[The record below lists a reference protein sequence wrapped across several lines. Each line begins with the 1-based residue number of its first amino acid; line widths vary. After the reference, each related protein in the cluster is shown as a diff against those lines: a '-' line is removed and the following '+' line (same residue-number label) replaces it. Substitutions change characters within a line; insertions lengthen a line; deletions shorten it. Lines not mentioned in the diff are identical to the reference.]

1 MKTHL
6 SSKIRFLPFFLGLC
20 FFSLNAQAFQNID
33 RDTYF
38 PGIAQGHGSYYG
50 NCQYAQLE
58 LNNSA
63 KINETQGAA
72 LNYCSSNKGA
82 GLPSD
87 SCDNGRGGYQ
97 SCEITGYNTPSLVLG
112 NFQTRYSPKNEVCNS
127 GQEEFKSKKYNRV
140 ELRNS
145 CRASFKNSS
154 GTTYLNSLDL
164 EDDATLTL
172 SSGDYWIVQISTSD
186 DAHIK
191 ISGDVRL
198 FVYHDFLLNNDTKIT
213 LEQDASLTVVGFNNI
228 QLNNDSSLEGD
239 VYANNRLSLNNDSYI
254 NGRVSSKK
262 LFMEGDSRIND
273 DVTPPEPPAFP
284 VLSLRLDEDSWNG
297 STGEVKDSSGNG
309 YNGIAINN
317 LAPQKDNPALPIDL
331 AKMGT
336 CGYGAFNKSQ
346 QQYIEVPNNSKLS
359 NEDTITVSAWINPS
373 SYPSSNRLNT
383 IVSKNGNY
391 EFHLNSYGQINW
403 YWELKNTNYPM
414 NLTTRESI
422 PKNQWS
428 HVAIRYNAH
437 NTKKATIFIDGVE
450 VISKSESVNPLKHL
464 KENNQPLQVGN
475 DYDLT
480 RTFNGLIDEVNVFD
494 QALSDD
500 QIEQLYE
507 QRHPCPDVV
516 LPTCY
521 EDNFNNGSLDSN
533 WVTSSS
539 SGNFIPKIINGRLQL
554 TQAQRAQSTASS
566 YQYLYPALGNKIEVE
581 FDYMAYGGNGAD
593 GLAIVFSDA
602 EITPQAGA
610 FGGPLGYGFKRNS
623 EATKPGFTGGW
634 LGVGLD
640 EYGNYSKE
648 GGSKNYNSNST
659 KQSVVLRGSG
669 QQYSGYNYID
679 GEKVS
684 PNIDGNNGNYNTH
697 RYRIT
702 IDSRSHNT
710 ANVTVERS
718 VENKGSTPRF
728 SKIIGP
734 INVLSPQYNQDDIP
748 ENFIMSLTGSTGQ
761 LYNTHE
767 IDNFKVCALYS
778 KPIGEQI
785 DHFEF
790 DHSGQ
795 GSTCDVSNVTLRAC
809 GDASCSSLFTDEI
822 DVTLNTSSLG
832 ADGYWLNGNNITMRN
847 GIANLSIGKPTQGN
861 VGLNVDSSSPST
873 KPFSNTLCSI
883 NGGSLSSQNCTL
895 NFKSEGLTVVVPD
908 KLANKPVTAT
918 IKGCGSTFTGTKNI
932 QLWSD
937 YISPSKANIIGSPS
951 LYGLVNN
958 SWDEIGKQE
967 ASPTTFALNFAN
979 NEAQI
984 TVNYIDAGQLQL
996 NAKYVKSYNQ
1006 DIEGSDQFVSFPV
1019 GLSASVTDKNNLN
1032 SDGLCKSED
1041 TSCPVFARAGEIF
1054 NLKIKA
1060 HAWMDDNDSNLS
1072 DNPVTPNYAQNNL
1085 LLDHTL
1091 IAPSQNIGGNTGN
1104 LLMNTYNHG
1113 AKQSSTNTIDQSI
1126 SEVGV
1131 FDISVTPPTGYLGS
1145 NAFQI
1150 KAANTGSIGRFI
1162 PAYFDLSAVQPTIKD
1177 ACGDF
1182 TYMGQTFEFDTLPTL
1197 ELTPLSYT
1205 GGQLQNYNIG
1215 QWWRYNNTW
1224 DLRTYSASP
1233 SGIEVIDSDSLSILG
1248 RRDGF
1253 ATSGGVVKLPLQ
1265 NKMQLQNAKLRY
1277 NKPFDPISPTND
1289 TITLTISAEDTKDQ
1303 DKVCYKTNATGSCL
1317 DYDFP
1322 ATPEHQQEWGRITM
1336 EDAYGSELN
1345 ALQSRIET
1353 ESYVGGRFV
1362 RNTDSC
1368 TVLSISDFSFD
1379 AGTNPDALPVGK
1391 GTTKASLTSTDMSN
1405 GITSMNFTAPGNGNQ
1420 GQVIPKLSLVNLPW
1434 LQQDQD
1440 NNDSFEDFI
1449 KATIHFGIYRG
1460 SDRIIWSHEQT
1471 N

>member
-1 MKTHL
+1 MMATL
-6 SSKIRFLPFFLGLC
+6 FSRSLIISV
-20 FFSLNAQAFQNID
+20 FSLCLMPLNASAFPTINSS
-33 RDTYF
+33 TYF
-38 PGIAQGHGSYYG
+38 PDVAQGHKNSWESCPYT
-50 NCQYAQLE
+50 QLE

-82 GLPSD
+82 GLPSN
-87 SCDNGRGGYQ
+87 SCDDGHGGYQ
-97 SCEITGYNTPSLVLG
+97 LCEITGKATTSLSLG
-112 NFQTRYSPKNEVCNS
+112 NFQTRYSPKNETCNS
-127 GQEEFKSKKYNRV
+127 GQEEFKSKKYNKI

-145 CRASFKNSS
+145 CQASFKNSS
-154 GTTYLNSLDL
+154 GTTYVGSLDL
-164 EDDATLTL
+164 EDNITLTL
-172 SSGDYWIVQISTSD
+172 QSGDYWITQISTSD
-186 DAHIK
+186 NAHIK
-191 ISGDVRL
+191 ISGNVRL
-198 FVYHDFLLNNDTKIT
+198 FVYYDFLLNNNTKVT
-213 LEQDASLTVVGFNNI
+213 LEQNASLTVVGFNNI
-228 QLNNDSSLEGD
+228 QLNNYAYLEGY

-254 NGRVSSKK
+254 IGRVSSNK
-262 LFMEGDSRIND
+262 LFMEGNSRINKAT
-273 DVTPPEPPAFP
+273 TPPEPEAYP
-284 VLSLRLDEDSWNG
+284 VLSLRLDENSWDG
-297 STGEVKDSSGNG
+297 TIGEVQDSSGNG
-309 YNGIAINN
+309 YNGTAKNN
-317 LAPQKDNPALPIDL
+317 LFPQKDNPALPIDV

-391 EFHLNSYGQINW
+391 EFHLNSYGQVNW
-403 YWELKNTNYPM
+403 YWELKNSHYPM
-414 NLTTRESI
+414 NLTTTQSI
-422 PKNQWS
+422 PKNEWS

-437 NTKKATIFIDGVE
+437 DRNKASIFINGEKVRSITE
-450 VISKSESVNPLKHL
+450 NINPIKHL
-464 KENNQPLQVGN
+464 QVNNQPLQVGN

-507 QRHPCPDVV
+507 LRHPCPDVV

-521 EDNFNNGSLDSN
+521 EDDFDNGTLGSN

-539 SGNFIPKIINGRLQL
+539 SGSFIPKIINGRLQL
-554 TQAQRAQSTASS
+554 TQARKAQSTASS

-593 GLAIVFSDA
+593 GLAVVFSDA

-610 FGGPLGYGFKRNS
+610 FGGPLGYGFKKNS
-623 EATKPGFTGGW
+623 EAVKPGFSGGW
-634 LGVGLD
+634 LGIGLD

-702 IDSRSHNT
+702 IDSRNNNT

-718 VENKGSTPRF
+718 VERKGNTPRF
-728 SKIIGP
+728 NKIIGP
-734 INVLSPQYNQDDIP
+734 INVLSPQYNQDEVP

-809 GDASCSSLFTDEI
+809 ADASCSSLFTDEI
-822 DVTLNTSSLG
+822 DVTLNTSNLG
-832 ADGYWLNGNNITMRN
+832 TDGYWLTGNNITMKN

-908 KLANKPVTAT
+908 KFANKPVTAT
-918 IKGCGSTFTGTKNI
+918 IKGCGSTFTGIKNI

-937 YISPSKANIIGSPS
+937 YISPSKTNVIGSPS
-951 LYGLVNN
+951 ISINSNN
-958 SWDEIGKQE
+958 IGKVESQ
-967 ASPTTFALNFAN
+967 ATTLTLNFSN
-979 NEAQI
+979 NEAK
-984 TVNYIDAGQLQL
+984 VDLNYADAGQLQL
-996 NAKYVKSYNQ
+996 NAKYKKSYNQ

-1019 GLSASVTDKNNLN
+1019 GLSASISDKNNSSAN
-1032 SDGLCKSED
+1032 SLCKSED
-1041 TSCPVFARAGEIF
+1041 TSCSIFAHAGEEF
-1054 NLKIKA
+1054 NLNIKA
-1060 HAWMDDNDSNLS
+1060 HAWEKDSDTNLIN
-1072 DNPVTPNYAQNNL
+1072 NPVTPNYAQNNL

-1104 LLMNTYNHG
+1104 LLINTYNHS
-1113 AKQSSTNTIDQSI
+1113 AKQSSTNTIKQSI

-1162 PAYFDLSAVQPTIKD
+1162 PAYFNLSAVQPTITD
-1177 ACGDF
+1177 ACDDF

-1215 QWWRYNNTW
+1215 KWWRYKNTW
-1224 DLRTYSASP
+1224 DFRTYSASP

-1253 ATSGGVVKLPLQ
+1253 ATSGSVVKLPLQ
-1265 NKMQLQNAKLRY
+1265 NKVQLQNIKLRY

-1289 TITLTISAEDTKDQ
+1289 GITLTLSAEDTEDL
-1303 DKVCYKTNATGSCL
+1303 DKVCYKTNATENCL
-1317 DYDFP
+1317 EYNFP
-1322 ATPEHQQEWGRITM
+1322 ATPEHQQKWGRITM

-1345 ALQSRIET
+1345 DLQSRIET
-1353 ESYVGGRFV
+1353 EFYDNGRFV
-1362 RNTDSC
+1362 RNTTDSC
-1368 TVLSISDFSFD
+1368 TELSLSDFSFGVD
-1379 AGTNPDALPVGK
+1379 KDPNALPVGE
-1391 GTTKASLTSTDMSN
+1391 GTTKASLTSSYMNN
-1405 GITSMNFTAPGNGNQ
+1405 GLTSMSFTAPGNGNQ
-1420 GQVIPKLSLVNLPW
+1420 GQVIPKLSLVKLPW

>member
-1 MKTHL
+1 MMATL
-6 SSKIRFLPFFLGLC
+6 FSRSLIISV
-20 FFSLNAQAFQNID
+20 FSLCLMPLNASAFPTINPN
-33 RDTYF
+33 TYF
-38 PGIAQGHGSYYG
+38 QGIAQGHSMQ
-50 NCQYAQLE
+50 CSSPKQLTMY
-58 LNNSA
+58 NDA
-63 KINETQGAA
+63 KIEGTQGRS
-72 LNYCSSNKGA
+72 LDFCSSINQYE
-82 GLPSD
+82 LPDD
-87 SCDNGRGGYQ
+87 SCDDGKGGYHQ
-97 SCEITGYNTPSLVLG
+97 CSITGRNTPTLNLG
-112 NFQTRYSPKNEVCNS
+112 SFINNNS
-127 GQEEFKSKKYNRV
+127 HRSNTCDSGTSYFDKKKYSNIT
-140 ELRNS
+140 LRGSCDGYLGHNS
-145 CRASFKNSS
+145 QEQLIK
-154 GTTYLNSLDL
+154 TLTL
-164 EDDATLTL
+164 ESTQVTL
-172 SSGDYWIVQISTSD
+172 SSGDYWIESLNMFGF
-186 DAHIK
+186 AHINVT
-191 ISGDVRL
+191 GNARL
-198 FVYHDFLLNNDTKIT
+198 FVKNDIELNNDAKIT
-213 LEQDASLTVVGFNNI
+213 KTGSGSLFVVGYDDI
-228 QLNNDSSLEGD
+228 SLHDNSYIEGY
-239 VYANNRLSLNNDSYI
+239 VYANDKLTLNNQSHID
-254 NGRVSSKK
+254 GRASSRS
-262 LFMEGDSRIND
+262 LFMEGDTYINKTL
-273 DVTPPEPPAFP
+273 TPPPTLPTAA
-284 VLSLRLDEDSWNG
+284 LSLRLDEDSWNG
-297 STGEVKDSSGNG
+297 SIGEVKDSSGNS
-309 YNGIAINN
+309 YNGTAINN
-317 LAPQKDNPALPIDL
+317 PAPQKDNPALPIDL

-450 VISKSESVNPLKHL
+450 VISKSESVNPLKYL

-623 EATKPGFTGGW
+623 EATKPGFAGGW
-634 LGVGLD
+634 LGIGLD

-648 GGSKNYNSNST
+648 GGSKNHNSYST
-659 KQSVVLRGSG
+659 NQSVVLRGSG
-669 QQYSGYNYID
+669 QQYSGYNYIS
-679 GEKVS
+679 GNKVS
-684 PNIDGNNGNYNTH
+684 PNIDGNNGNSKTH

-734 INVLSPQYNQDDIP
+734 INVLSSQYNQDDIP

-767 IDNFKVCALYS
+767 IDNFKMCALYS

-809 GDASCSSLFTDEI
+809 ADASCSSLFTDEI
-822 DVTLNTSSLG
+822 DVTLNTSNLG
-832 ADGYWLNGNNITMRN
+832 TDGYWLNGNNITMRN

-883 NGGSLSSQNCTL
+883 NGDSLSSQNCTL

-908 KLANKPVTAT
+908 KFANKPVTAT

-937 YISPSKANIIGSPS
+937 YISPSKTNIIGSPS

-958 SWDEIGKQE
+958 SWNEIGKQE

-984 TVNYIDAGQLQL
+984 TVNYADAGQLQL
-996 NAKYVKSYNQ
+996 NARYTKSYNQ

-1019 GLSASVTDKNNLN
+1019 GLSASVSDKNNSSSN
-1032 SDGLCKSED
+1032 SLCQSED
-1041 TSCPVFARAGEIF
+1041 TNCSIFARAGEEF
-1054 NLKIKA
+1054 NLIIKA
-1060 HAWMDDNDSNLS
+1060 HAWEKDNDSDLANNL
-1072 DNPVTPNYAQNNL
+1072 VTPNYAQDNL
-1085 LLDHTL
+1085 ILDHTL
-1091 IAPSQNIGGNTGN
+1091 VAPSQKIGGNTGN
-1104 LLMNTYNHG
+1104 LLINTYNHA
-1113 AKQSSTNTIDQSI
+1113 AKQGSTNTFKQSI

-1131 FDISVTPPTGYLGS
+1131 FDISVTPPAGYLGS

-1150 KAANTGSIGRFI
+1150 KAANTGSIGRFT

-1215 QWWRYNNTW
+1215 PWWRYNNKW
-1224 DLRTYSASP
+1224 DFRTYSASP
-1233 SGIEVIDSDSLSILG
+1233 SDIAVIDSDSLSILG

-1253 ATSGGVVKLPLQ
+1253 ATSGSVDKLPLQ
-1265 NKMQLQNAKLRY
+1265 NKVQLQNAKLRY

-1289 TITLTISAEDTKDQ
+1289 TITLTLSAEDTKDQ
-1303 DKVCYKTNATGSCL
+1303 DKVCYKTNATGNCL
-1317 DYDFP
+1317 EYNFP

-1345 ALQSRIET
+1345 DLQSRIET
-1353 ESYVGGRFV
+1353 ESYVGGRFI
-1362 RNTDSC
+1362 RNSDSC
-1368 TVLSISDFSFD
+1368 TIFSLSNFRFD
-1379 AGTNPDALPVGK
+1379 VGTDPNALPVGK

-1405 GITSMNFTAPGNGNQ
+1405 GLTSMNFTAPGNGNQ
-1420 GQVIPKLSLVNLPW
+1420 GQVIPTLSLVNLPW

>member
-1 MKTHL
+1 MKVNILRVYL
-6 SSKIRFLPFFLGLC
+6 SAFTLLLPSTLFAATPIFDHA
-20 FFSLNAQAFQNID
+20 N
-33 RDTYF
+33 YF
-38 PGIAQGHGSYYG
+38 PGVAQGHST
-50 NCQYAQLE
+50 
-58 LNNSA
+58 S
-63 KINETQGAA
+63 
-72 LNYCSSNKGA
+72 CSSNNNSTLTMYNNSKIKGT
-82 GLPSD
+82 
-87 SCDNGRGGYQ
+87 NGKALAFCQKNPDGYPDDGCENGSGGY
-97 SCEITGYNTPSLVLG
+97 
-112 NFQTRYSPKNEVCNS
+112 
-127 GQEEFKSKKYNRV
+127 EECPISEN
-140 ELRNS
+140 
-145 CRASFKNSS
+145 NSS
-154 GTTYLNSLDL
+154 DIPLPDFKKSTSKTSYTCNNGGSYTFDGSSYKKINSHDSQCLFVFNNPEQRIKKLSLNGG
-164 EDDATLTL
+164 TLTFH
-172 SSGDYWIVQISTSD
+172 SGDYWIENLSINSMSR
-186 DAHIK
+186 IN
-191 ISGDVRL
+191 IEGNVRL
-198 FVYHDFLLNNDTKIT
+198 FLKNDLGIYNNSFIKQNDNSSFSLYSYSNIHI
-213 LEQDASLTVVGFNNI
+213 ESNASI
-228 QLNNDSSLEGD
+228 EGD
-239 VYANNRLSLNNDSYI
+239 VYASKALILNDTSHIIGRTLSKNLTLTDHAYI
-254 NGRVSSKK
+254 EDKTLIPLPSA
-262 LFMEGDSRIND
+262 
-273 DVTPPEPPAFP
+273 T
-284 VLSLRLDEDSWNG
+284 LSLRLDENSWDG
-297 STGEVKDSSGNG
+297 ATGEVKDSSGNG
-309 YNGIAINN
+309 YNGTAKNN
-317 LAPQKDNPALPIDL
+317 LFPQKDNPALPIDM

-403 YWELKNTNYPM
+403 YWELKNSRYPM
-414 NLTTRESI
+414 NLTTTQSI

-437 NTKKATIFIDGVE
+437 DRNKASIFINGEKV
-450 VISKSESVNPLKHL
+450 KSITEDVSPLKHL
-464 KENNQPLQVGN
+464 QVNNQPLQVGN

-480 RTFNGLIDEVNVFD
+480 RTFNGLIDEVNVYD

-623 EATKPGFTGGW
+623 EATKPGFAGGW
-634 LGVGLD
+634 LGIGLD

-648 GGSKNYNSNST
+648 GGSKNHNSYST
-659 KQSVVLRGSG
+659 NQSVVLRGSG
-669 QQYSGYNYID
+669 QQYSGYNYIY
-679 GEKVS
+679 GKQVG
-684 PNIDGNNGNYNTH
+684 NIDNNNGNDNTH

-702 IDSRSHNT
+702 IDSRNNNT

-734 INVLSPQYNQDDIP
+734 INVLSSQYNQDVIP

-809 GDASCSSLFTDEI
+809 ADASCSSLFTDEI
-822 DVTLNTSSLG
+822 DVTLNTSNLG
-832 ADGYWLNGNNITMRN
+832 TDGYWLNGNNITMKN

-883 NGGSLSSQNCTL
+883 NGGSLSSKNCTL

-908 KLANKPVTAT
+908 KFANKPVTAT

-937 YISPSKANIIGSPS
+937 YILPSKANVIGSPI
-951 LYGLVNN
+951 LYGFVNN
-958 SWDEIGKQE
+958 SWNEIGRQE

-984 TVNYIDAGQLQL
+984 TVNYADAGQLQL
-996 NAKYVKSYNQ
+996 NARYTKSYNQ
-1006 DIEGSDQFVSFPV
+1006 DIEGSDQFVSFPM
-1019 GLSASVTDKNNLN
+1019 GLSASVISKNNSNLN
-1032 SDGLCKSED
+1032 GLCESED
-1041 TSCPVFARAGEIF
+1041 TSCPVFARAGETF
-1054 NLKIKA
+1054 NLNIKA
-1060 HAWMDDNDSNLS
+1060 HAWMGDNDSNLA
-1072 DNPVTPNYAQNNL
+1072 DNPVTPNYAQDNL
-1085 LLDHTL
+1085 ILDHTL
-1091 IAPSQNIGGNTGN
+1091 IAPSQTIGGNTGN
-1104 LLMNTYNHG
+1104 LLINTYNHT
-1113 AKQSSTNTIDQSI
+1113 AKPGSTNIIDQSI

-1131 FDISVTPPTGYLGS
+1131 FNISVTPPTDYLGS

-1177 ACGDF
+1177 ACDDF

-1224 DLRTYSASP
+1224 DLRTYSTSP

-1253 ATSGGVVKLPLQ
+1253 AMSGNVIKLKLQ
-1265 NKMQLQNAKLRY
+1265 NKVQLQNARLRY

-1289 TITLTISAEDTKDQ
+1289 TVTLALTAEDIEDQ
-1303 DKVCYKTNATGSCL
+1303 DGVCYKLNAAGKCL
-1317 DYDFP
+1317 EYNFP
-1322 ATPEHQQEWGRITM
+1322 STPEHQQKWGRITM

-1345 ALQSRIET
+1345 DLQSRIET
-1353 ESYVGGRFV
+1353 EYYDSGRFI
-1362 RNTDSC
+1362 RNDADSC
-1368 TVLSISDFSFD
+1368 TVLAMPDFSFD
-1379 AGTNPDALPVGK
+1379 VGTDPDALPVK
-1391 GTTKASLTSTDMSN
+1391 NGTTTASLTNTNIND
-1405 GITSMNFTAPGNGNQ
+1405 GLTSMNFTAPGSGNQ

>member
-1 MKTHL
+1 MKTHFSSVFL
-6 SSKIRFLPFFLGLC
+6 SFFLIV
-20 FFSLNAQAFQNID
+20 FSTQALSAPFPAID
-33 RDTYF
+33 RDIYF
-38 PGIAQGHGSYYG
+38 PGIAQGHSYE
-50 NCQYAQLE
+50 CSSPKQLTM
-58 LNNSA
+58 NNSS
-63 KINETQGAA
+63 KINGTQGSD
-72 LNYCSSNKGA
+72 LNYCSSNKGE
-82 GLPSD
+82 GLPND
-87 SCDNGRGGYQ
+87 SCDDGNGGYHQ
-97 SCEITGYNTPSLVLG
+97 CAITGRNT
-112 NFQTRYSPKNEVCNS
+112 
-127 GQEEFKSKKYNRV
+127 QELHLN
-140 ELRNS
+140 
-145 CRASFKNSS
+145 SFKKNKSSYSETCSS
-154 GTTYLNSLDL
+154 GTSYFNEKKYSNITLRGTCDGYLSHNSQEQRIKTLTL
-164 EDDATLTL
+164 EGTQLTL
-172 SSGDYWIVQISTSD
+172 SSGDYWIENLNMFGF
-186 DAHIK
+186 AHINVT
-191 ISGDVRL
+191 GNARL
-198 FVYHDFLLNNDTKIT
+198 FIKNDIELNNDAKIT
-213 LEQDASLTVVGFNNI
+213 KTGNGSLIVIGYDDISLHNNSFI
-228 QLNNDSSLEGD
+228 EGYVYADEELTLNNQ
-239 VYANNRLSLNNDSYI
+239 AHI
-254 NGRVSSKK
+254 NGRVSSES
-262 LFMEGDSRIND
+262 LFMEGDSYIND
-273 DVTPPEPPAFP
+273 SIIPPTPLPSA
-284 VLSLRLDEDSWNG
+284 VLSLRLDEGSWNG
-297 STGEVKDSSGNG
+297 TIGEVKDSSGNG
-309 YNGIAINN
+309 YNGTAINN
-317 LAPQKDNPALPIDL
+317 PAPQKDNPALPIDL

-346 QQYIEVPNNSKLS
+346 QQYIEVPSNSKLS

-391 EFHLNSYGQINW
+391 EFHLNSYGQVNW

-428 HVAIRYNAH
+428 HVAIRYNAY

-450 VISKSESVNPLKHL
+450 VISKSELVNPIRNL

-494 QALSDD
+494 QALSDS
-500 QIEQLYE
+500 QINQLYE

-521 EDNFNNGSLDSN
+521 EDNFNSGSLDSN

-539 SGNFIPKIINGRLQL
+539 SGHFTPQIIEGRLQL

-593 GLAIVFSDA
+593 GLAVVFSDA

-623 EATKPGFTGGW
+623 EATKPGFSGGW
-634 LGVGLD
+634 LGIGLD

-669 QQYSGYNYID
+669 QQYSGYNYIY
-679 GEKVS
+679 GKQVG
-684 PNIDGNNGNYNTH
+684 NIDNNNGNIETH

-702 IDSRSHNT
+702 IDSRNNNT

-718 VENKGSTPRF
+718 VEPKGSSPHF
-728 SKIIGP
+728 KKIIGP
-734 INVLSPQYNQDDIP
+734 INVLSSQYNQDEIP

-809 GDASCSSLFTDEI
+809 ADASCSSLFTDEI
-822 DVTLNTSSLG
+822 DVTLNTSNLG
-832 ADGYWLNGNNITMRN
+832 TDGYWLGGNNITMRN

-918 IKGCGSTFTGTKNI
+918 IKGCGSTFTGIKNI

-937 YISPSKANIIGSPS
+937 YISPSKTNVIGSPS
-951 LYGLVNN
+951 ISINSNN
-958 SWDEIGKQE
+958 IGKVESQ
-967 ASPTTFALNFAN
+967 ATTLTLNFSN
-979 NEAQI
+979 NEAK
-984 TVNYIDAGQLQL
+984 VDLNYADAGQLQL
-996 NAKYVKSYNQ
+996 NAKYKKSYNQ

-1019 GLSASVTDKNNLN
+1019 GLSALISDKNNSSAN
-1032 SDGLCKSED
+1032 SLCKSED
-1041 TSCPVFARAGEIF
+1041 TSCSIFAHAGEEF
-1054 NLKIKA
+1054 NLNIKA
-1060 HAWMDDNDSNLS
+1060 HAWEKDSDTNLIN
-1072 DNPVTPNYAQNNL
+1072 NPVTPNYAQNNL

-1104 LLMNTYNHG
+1104 LLINTYNHS
-1113 AKQSSTNTIDQSI
+1113 AKQSSTNTIKQSI

-1162 PAYFDLSAVQPTIKD
+1162 PAYFNLSAVQPTITD
-1177 ACGDF
+1177 TCGDF
-1182 TYMGQTFEFDTLPTL
+1182 TYLGQTFEFDTLPTL

-1215 QWWRYNNTW
+1215 KWWRYNNTW
-1224 DLRTYSASP
+1224 DFRTYSASP

-1253 ATSGGVVKLPLQ
+1253 ATSGSVVKLPLQ
-1265 NKMQLQNAKLRY
+1265 NKVQLQNAKLRY

-1289 TITLTISAEDTKDQ
+1289 GITLTLSVEDTKDQ
-1303 DKVCYKTNATGSCL
+1303 DKVCYKTNVTENCL
-1317 DYDFP
+1317 EYNFP
-1322 ATPEHQQEWGRITM
+1322 ATPEHQQEWGRIKM

-1345 ALQSRIET
+1345 DLQSRIET
-1353 ESYVGGRFV
+1353 ESYVGGRFI
-1362 RNTDSC
+1362 RNSDSC
-1368 TVLSISDFSFD
+1368 TKLSLSDFSFD
-1379 AGTNPDALPVGK
+1379 VGKDPNALPVGK
-1391 GTTKASLTSTDMSN
+1391 GTTEASLTNTEISN
-1405 GITSMNFTAPGNGNQ
+1405 GLTSMDFTAPGNGNQ